1 MPLPPRRTTSRS
13 DPDGCRT
20 VDSLRPSAVPDQRDR
35 IARSKSMSER
45 CAASDT
51 GPTSVPRHCIQ
62 TGNARPYVQLRKD
75 NGHRPLSFFV
85 PARKRGKRRQNENGY
100 IAGTGSTIARIGSA
114 GATGRTHRQEEVPVI
129 CGSDQRFLS
138 SPDFRPHSAA
148 SSRRSPSNAKAKEA
162 CTAKHIRLKRRAPP
176 HLRKTS
182 RSDTES
188 VAIRESRTVQARKNR
203 TLQKVRLST

>member
-85 PARKRGKRRQNENGY
+85 PARKRQKRRHQR
-100 IAGTGSTIARIGSA
+100 IGSTIARIGSA
-114 GATGRTHRQEEVPVI
+114 GATGRTHRQEEVPI
-129 CGSDQRFLS
+129 NCGSDQRFLS

-176 HLRKTS
+176 HLRKPS

-188 VAIRESRTVQARKNR
+188 VATRESRTVQARKNR
-203 TLQKVRLST
+203 TLSRAAR